1 MGRPIMPQPMH
12 VLALAGALCSAA
24 ATIFIRQGL
33 RTSDPFSGFW
43 INLLVGTISL
53 WVAVLVTGG
62 LGRVS
67 ARGAL
72 FFVCAGL
79 IGTVGG
85 RLLRFVAIEK
95 VGASIAAALINLNPF
110 VSSALAIALLGE
122 SITVP
127 IVIGTVVIVV
137 GTTLLSLG
145 GKRLG
150 FRLGQLALPLLSA
163 VCFGV
168 VAVLRKLGLS
178 DTSAV
183 VGSAINVT
191 TALVAYTAFLL
202 ASGRPE
208 IMVCRGRS
216 LAYFAVAGL
225 AENVG
230 VFMNVVALSM
240 GRVSGVTPLH
250 RAPAVFVLAR
260 APCFLRD
267 VETLRVRVVAGT
279 VLIVLG
285 VYLITALTG
294 R

>member
-1 MGRPIMPQPMH
+1 MMPQTLH
-12 VLALAGALCSAA
+12 LLALGGALFSGL
-24 ATIFIRQGL
+24 ATIWIRQGL
-33 RTSDPFSGFW
+33 RGSDPYTGFFV
-43 INLLVGTISL
+43 NVVVGTVSL
-53 WVAVLVTGG
+53 WTAVIATGG
-62 LGRVS
+62 LGHVS
-67 ARGAL
+67 PRGAL
-72 FFVCAGL
+72 FFMCAGL

-85 RLLRFVAIEK
+85 RLLRFVSIEK

-110 VSSALAIALLGE
+110 VSTALAIALLGE

-127 IVIGTVVIVV
+127 IVIGTAVIVA

-150 FRLGQLALPLLSA
+150 FRLGLLTLPILSA

-191 TALVAYTAFLL
+191 TALVAYSAFLI
-202 ASGRPE
+202 ASGRVE
-208 IMVCRGRS
+208 VMVCRGRS
-216 LAYFAVAGL
+216 LAYFAAAGL

-230 VFMNVVALSM
+230 VFMNVVALGM
-240 GRVSGVTPLH
+240 GRVSVVTPLYGT
-250 RAPAVFVLAR
+250 APLFVLAL
-260 APCFLRD
+260 APLFLRD
-267 VETLRVRVVAGT
+267 VERLTSRVVVGT
-279 VLIVLG
+279 LLIVFG
-285 VYLITALTG
+285 VYLITALSA

>member
-1 MGRPIMPQPMH
+1 MMPQTLH
-12 VLALAGALCSAA
+12 LLALGGAFFSAL
-24 ATIFIRQGL
+24 ATIYIRQGL
-33 RTSDPFSGFW
+33 RASDPYAGFFV
-43 INLLVGTISL
+43 NVVVGTVSL
-53 WVAVLVTGG
+53 WIAVIATGG
-62 LGRVS
+62 LGHVS
-67 ARGAL
+67 PRGAL
-72 FFVCAGL
+72 FFICAGL

-240 GRVSGVTPLH
+240 GRVSVVTPLYGT
-250 RAPAVFVLAR
+250 APIFVLVL
-260 APCFLRD
+260 APFFLRD
-267 VETLRVRVVAGT
+267 VERLTTRVVMGT
-279 VLIVLG
+279 LLIVFG
-285 VYLITALTG
+285 VYLITALSG

>member
-1 MGRPIMPQPMH
+1 MMPQTLH
-12 VLALAGALCSAA
+12 LLALAGAFFSAL
-24 ATIFIRQGL
+24 ATIYIRQGL
-33 RTSDPFSGFW
+33 RASDPYAGFFV
-43 INLLVGTISL
+43 NVVVGTVSL
-53 WVAVLVTGG
+53 WIAVIATGG
-62 LGRVS
+62 LGHVS
-67 ARGAL
+67 PRGAL
-72 FFVCAGL
+72 FFICAGL

-163 VCFGV
+163 GCFGV

-240 GRVSGVTPLH
+240 GRVSVVTPLYGT
-250 RAPAVFVLAR
+250 APIFVLAL
-260 APCFLRD
+260 APFFLRD
-267 VETLRVRVVAGT
+267 VERLTTRVVMGT
-279 VLIVLG
+279 LLIVFG
-285 VYLITALTG
+285 VYLITALSG

>member
-1 MGRPIMPQPMH
+1 MMPQSLH
-12 VLALAGALCSAA
+12 LLALGGALFSAL
-24 ATIFIRQGL
+24 ATIWIRQGL
-33 RTSDPFSGFW
+33 RASDPYTGFFV
-43 INLLVGTISL
+43 NVVVGTVSL
-53 WVAVLVTGG
+53 WIAVIATGG
-62 LGRVS
+62 LGHVS
-67 ARGAL
+67 PRGAL
-72 FFVCAGL
+72 FFMCAGL

-110 VSSALAIALLGE
+110 VSTALAIVLLGE

-127 IVIGTVVIVV
+127 IVIGTAVIVA

-150 FRLGQLALPLLSA
+150 FRPGLLALPILSA

-191 TALVAYTAFLL
+191 TALVAYSAFLL
-202 ASGRPE
+202 ASGRVE
-208 IMVCRGRS
+208 VMVCRGRS
-216 LAYFAVAGL
+216 LAYFAAAGL

-230 VFMNVVALSM
+230 VFMNVVALGM
-240 GRVSGVTPLH
+240 GRVSVVTPLYGT
-250 RAPAVFVLAR
+250 APLFVLAL
-260 APCFLRD
+260 APFFLRN
-267 VETLRVRVVAGT
+267 VERLTARVVAGT
-279 VLIVLG
+279 LLIVFG
-285 VYLITALTG
+285 VYLITALSG

>member
-1 MGRPIMPQPMH
+1 MMPQTMH
-12 VLALAGALCSAA
+12 ILALGGALFSAL
-24 ATIFIRQGL
+24 ATIWIRQGL
-33 RTSDPFSGFW
+33 RASDPYTGFFV
-43 INLLVGTISL
+43 NVVVGTVSL
-53 WVAVLVTGG
+53 WIAVIATGG
-62 LGRVS
+62 LGHVS
-67 ARGAL
+67 PRGAL
-72 FFVCAGL
+72 FFMCAGL

-110 VSSALAIALLGE
+110 VSSALAILLLGE

-127 IVIGTVVIVV
+127 IVIGTVVIVA

-150 FRLGQLALPLLSA
+150 FRPSLLTLPILSA

-208 IMVCRGRS
+208 VMVCRGRS
-216 LAYFAVAGL
+216 LAYFTAAGL

-230 VFMNVVALSM
+230 VFMNVVALGM
-240 GRVSGVTPLH
+240 GRVSVVTPLYGT
-250 RAPAVFVLAR
+250 APIFVLAL
-260 APCFLRD
+260 APFFLRN
-267 VETLRVRVVAGT
+267 VERLTTRVVVGT
-279 VLIVLG
+279 LLIVFG
-285 VYLITALTG
+285 VYLITLLSG

>member
-1 MGRPIMPQPMH
+1 MMPQSLH
-12 VLALAGALCSAA
+12 LLALGGALFSAL
-24 ATIFIRQGL
+24 ATIWIRQGL
-33 RTSDPFSGFW
+33 RASDPYTGFFV
-43 INLLVGTISL
+43 NVVVGTVSL
-53 WVAVLVTGG
+53 WIAVIATGG
-62 LGRVS
+62 LGHVS

-72 FFVCAGL
+72 FFMCAGL

-110 VSSALAIALLGE
+110 VSTALAIALLGE

-127 IVIGTVVIVV
+127 IVIGTVVIVA

-150 FRLGQLALPLLSA
+150 FRPGLLALPILSA

-208 IMVCRGRS
+208 VMVCRGRS
-216 LAYFAVAGL
+216 LVYFAAAGL

-230 VFMNVVALSM
+230 VFMNVVALGM
-240 GRVSGVTPLH
+240 GRVSVVTPLYGT
-250 RAPAVFVLAR
+250 APLFVLVL
-260 APCFLRD
+260 APFFLRN
-267 VETLRVRVVAGT
+267 VERLTARVVAGT
-279 VLIVLG
+279 LLIVFG
-285 VYLITALTG
+285 VYLITLLSG

>member
-1 MGRPIMPQPMH
+1 MMPQTLH
-12 VLALAGALCSAA
+12 LLALAGAFFSAL
-24 ATIFIRQGL
+24 ATIYIRQGL
-33 RTSDPFSGFW
+33 RASDPYAGFFV
-43 INLLVGTISL
+43 NVVVGTVSL
-53 WVAVLVTGG
+53 WIAVIATGG
-62 LGRVS
+62 LGHVS
-67 ARGAL
+67 PRGAL
-72 FFVCAGL
+72 FFICAGL

-240 GRVSGVTPLH
+240 GRVSVVTPLYGT
-250 RAPAVFVLAR
+250 APIFVLAL
-260 APCFLRD
+260 APFFLRD
-267 VETLRVRVVAGT
+267 VERLTTRVVMGT
-279 VLIVLG
+279 LLIVFG
-285 VYLITALTG
+285 VYLITALSG

>member
-1 MGRPIMPQPMH
+1 MMPQTLH
-12 VLALAGALCSAA
+12 LLALGGAFFSAL
-24 ATIFIRQGL
+24 ATIYIRQGL
-33 RTSDPFSGFW
+33 RASDPYAGFFV
-43 INLLVGTISL
+43 NVVVGTVSL
-53 WVAVLVTGG
+53 WIAVIATGG
-62 LGRVS
+62 LGHVS
-67 ARGAL
+67 PRGAL
-72 FFVCAGL
+72 FFMCAGL

-122 SITVP
+122 FITVP

-150 FRLGQLALPLLSA
+150 FRLGQLSLPLLSA

-240 GRVSGVTPLH
+240 GRVSVVTPLYGT
-250 RAPAVFVLAR
+250 APIFVLVL
-260 APCFLRD
+260 APFFLRD
-267 VETLRVRVVAGT
+267 VERLTTRVVMGT
-279 VLIVLG
+279 LLIVFG
-285 VYLITALTG
+285 VYLITALSG

>member
-1 MGRPIMPQPMH
+1 MMPQTLH
-12 VLALAGALCSAA
+12 LLALGGAFFSAL
-24 ATIFIRQGL
+24 ATIYIRQGL
-33 RTSDPFSGFW
+33 RASDPYAGFFV
-43 INLLVGTISL
+43 NVVVGTVSL
-53 WVAVLVTGG
+53 WIAVIATGG
-62 LGRVS
+62 LGHVS
-67 ARGAL
+67 PRGAL
-72 FFVCAGL
+72 FFICAGL

-145 GKRLG
+145 GKRVG
-150 FRLGQLALPLLSA
+150 FRLGQVALPLLSA

-240 GRVSGVTPLH
+240 GRVSVVTPLYGT
-250 RAPAVFVLAR
+250 APIFVLAL
-260 APCFLRD
+260 APFFLRD
-267 VETLRVRVVAGT
+267 VERLTTRVVMGT
-279 VLIVLG
+279 LLIVFG
-285 VYLITALTG
+285 VYLITALSG

>member
-1 MGRPIMPQPMH
+1 MMPQTLH
-12 VLALAGALCSAA
+12 LLALGGAFFSAA

-33 RTSDPFSGFW
+33 RGSDPYTGFFV
-43 INLLVGTISL
+43 NVLVGTISL
-53 WVAVLVTGG
+53 WIAVLATGG
-62 LGRVS
+62 LGHVS
-67 ARGAL
+67 LKGAL
-72 FFVCAGL
+72 FFMSAGL

-95 VGASIAAALINLNPF
+95 VGASVAAALINLNPF
-110 VSSALAIALLGE
+110 VASALAILLLGE
-122 SITVP
+122 HITLP
-127 IVIGTVVIVV
+127 IVTGTAVIVI

-150 FRLGQLALPLLSA
+150 FRPAQLALPVLSA

-178 DTSAV
+178 DTTAV
-183 VGSAINVT
+183 TGSAINVT
-191 TALVAYTAFLL
+191 TALVGYTAFLL

-208 IMVCRGRS
+208 VMVCRGRS
-216 LAYFAVAGL
+216 LVHFVLAGL
-225 AENVG
+225 TENLG

-240 GRVSGVTPLH
+240 GTVSVVTPLYGT
-250 RAPAVFVLAR
+250 APIFVLLL
-260 APCFLRD
+260 APFFLRD
-267 VETLRVRVVAGT
+267 VETLSARVVIGT
-279 VLIVLG
+279 LLIVFG

>member
-1 MGRPIMPQPMH
+1 MMPQTLH
-12 VLALAGALCSAA
+12 LLALGGALFSGL
-24 ATIFIRQGL
+24 ATIWIRQGL
-33 RTSDPFSGFW
+33 RGSDPYTGFFV
-43 INLLVGTISL
+43 NVVVGTVSL
-53 WVAVLVTGG
+53 WTAVIATGG
-62 LGRVS
+62 LGHVS
-67 ARGAL
+67 PRGAL
-72 FFVCAGL
+72 FFMCAGL

-85 RLLRFVAIEK
+85 RLLRFVSIEK

-110 VSSALAIALLGE
+110 VSTALAIALLGE

-127 IVIGTVVIVV
+127 IVIGTAVIVA

-150 FRLGQLALPLLSA
+150 FRLGLLTLPILSA

-191 TALVAYTAFLL
+191 TALVAYSAFLV
-202 ASGRPE
+202 ASGRVGV
-208 IMVCRGRS
+208 MVCRGRS
-216 LAYFAVAGL
+216 LAYFAAAGL

-230 VFMNVVALSM
+230 VFMNVVALGM
-240 GRVSGVTPLH
+240 GRVSVVTPLYGT
-250 RAPAVFVLAR
+250 APLFVLAL
-260 APCFLRD
+260 APLFLRD
-267 VETLRVRVVAGT
+267 VERLTTRVVVST
-279 VLIVLG
+279 LLIVFG
-285 VYLITALTG
+285 VYLITALSG

>member
-1 MGRPIMPQPMH
+1 MMPQSLH
-12 VLALAGALCSAA
+12 LLALGGAVFSAL
-24 ATIFIRQGL
+24 ATIWIRQGL
-33 RTSDPFSGFW
+33 RGSDPYSGFFV
-43 INLLVGTISL
+43 NVVVGTVSL
-53 WVAVLVTGG
+53 WIAVIATGG
-62 LGRVS
+62 LGHVS
-67 ARGAL
+67 PRGAL
-72 FFVCAGL
+72 FFMCAGL

-110 VSSALAIALLGE
+110 VSTALAIALLGE

-127 IVIGTVVIVV
+127 IVIGTVVIVA

-150 FRLGQLALPLLSA
+150 FRPGLLALPILSA

-208 IMVCRGRS
+208 VMVCRGRS
-216 LAYFAVAGL
+216 LAYFAAAGL

-230 VFMNVVALSM
+230 VFMNVVALGM
-240 GRVSGVTPLH
+240 GRVSVVTPLYGT
-250 RAPAVFVLAR
+250 APLFVLAL
-260 APCFLRD
+260 APFFLRD
-267 VETLRVRVVAGT
+267 VERLTARVVAGT
-279 VLIVLG
+279 LLIVFG
-285 VYLITALTG
+285 VYLITLLSG